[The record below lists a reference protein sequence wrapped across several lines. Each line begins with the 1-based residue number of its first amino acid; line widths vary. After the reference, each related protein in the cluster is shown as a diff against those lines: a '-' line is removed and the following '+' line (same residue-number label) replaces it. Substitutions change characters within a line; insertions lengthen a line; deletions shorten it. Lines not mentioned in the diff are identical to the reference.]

1 MAASPQKIH
10 AIIHEAALA
19 SAASGVSFAQV
30 PGADEAVILPIQAA
44 MVMAIAREHGA
55 SVTEGV
61 VAKFLLPYA
70 SLTVGRVVVE
80 WVVGWLPGAGNA
92 VNAATAATLTETIGW
107 AADKY
112 FGSFVRA

>member
-19 SAASGVSFAQV
+19 SAAAGVSFAQV

-55 SVTEGV
+55 SVTEGI
-61 VAKFLLPYA
+61 VAKFFLPYA

-92 VNAATAATLTETIGW
+92 VNAATAAALTETIGW